1 MSEFEW
7 QEDNA
12 KPHTAVRE
20 ELRKSL
26 ARGRPKGRMREQPA
40 RSPDVNVLDLVVWR
54 ILEAKVHAR
63 EPKTK
68 EELLQACVD
77 AWNKDLRAEHLELA
91 FRLLHV
97 VRRQIIQKKG
107 GNNFS
112 IKHTGLRKQMKAE
125 GFNISE

>member
-26 ARGRPKGRMREQPA
+26 ARGRPKGQ
-40 RSPDVNVLDLVVWR
+40 
-54 ILEAKVHAR
+54 
-63 EPKTK
+63 PKTK

-77 AWNKDLRAEHLELA
+77 AWNNDLRAEHLELA

-97 VRRQIIQKKG
+97 VRRQIIEKKG
-107 GNNFS
+107 GNNFA

-125 GFNISE
+125 GFKLSD

>member
-1 MSEFEW
+1 
-7 QEDNA
+7 
-12 KPHTAVRE
+12 
-20 ELRKSL
+20 
-26 ARGRPKGRMREQPA
+26 MREQPA

-68 EELLQACVD
+68 DELLQACVD
-77 AWNKDLRAEHLELA
+77 AWNNDLRAEHLELA

-97 VRRQIIQKKG
+97 VRRQIIEKKG

-125 GFNISE
+125 GFNLSD

>member
-54 ILEAKVHAR
+54 SDFLGGQGFGTAPPGHKSIGAVGGRYLVVHFSAVSPSER
-63 EPKTK
+63 PGI
-68 EELLQACVD
+68 A
-77 AWNKDLRAEHLELA
+77 ASLA
-91 FRLLHV
+91 
-97 VRRQIIQKKG
+97 I
-107 GNNFS
+107 
-112 IKHTGLRKQMKAE
+112 
-125 GFNISE
+125 